1 MYDSLSKYYDLFADS
16 DDESRAGYIA
26 SFLPEGGRG
35 ADLGCG
41 TGGVTLALKKRGFDV
56 TGFDS
61 SEGMLAAAYER
72 AADSGETVDFV
83 LKDVFRGG
91 FGKNLDFVIAC
102 CDVVNYVSRPLGF
115 FKKVYDS
122 LSDAGVFAFD
132 VSSEYKLKNIL
143 GNNTFTDT
151 VGGVT
156 YIWVNSL
163 FAKSVDM
170 FLTFF
175 ALRPDGTYDKTVDE
189 QTQYIHKREDLVGA
203 LKEAGFDRVKEYGYG
218 TRSNPAAKCERIFFV
233 CTKSSLGKRTNGHYG
248 QNR

>member
-1 MYDSLSKYYDLFADS
+1 MRPCRFPKRNTARTTINNVRLASKYYDLFADS

-72 AADSGETVDFV
+72 AADSGETIDFV

-102 CDVVNYVSRPLGF
+102 CDVVNYVSRRSDF
-115 FKKVYDS
+115 SKRYTIRCRTEVCS
-122 LSDAGVFAFD
+122 L
-132 VSSEYKLKNIL
+132 
-143 GNNTFTDT
+143 
-151 VGGVT
+151 
-156 YIWVNSL
+156 
-163 FAKSVDM
+163 
-170 FLTFF
+170 LTFR
-175 ALRPDGTYDKTVDE
+175 A
-189 QTQYIHKREDLVGA
+189 
-203 LKEAGFDRVKEYGYG
+203 
-218 TRSNPAAKCERIFFV
+218 N
-233 CTKSSLGKRTNGHYG
+233 TN
-248 QNR
+248 

>member
-1 MYDSLSKYYDLFADS
+1 MYDSLSKYYDLFADR

-26 SFLPEGGRG
+26 SFLPESGRG

-41 TGGVTLALKKRGFDV
+41 TGGVTLALKRRGFDV

-72 AADSGETVDFV
+72 AAESGETVDFV

-91 FGKNLDFVIAC
+91 FGKNLDFVTAC

-115 FKKVYDS
+115 FGKVYDS
-122 LSDAGVFAFD
+122 LSDGGVFVFD
-132 VSSEYKLKNIL
+132 VSSEYKLKNVL

-156 YIWVNSL
+156 YVWENSL
-163 FAKSVDM
+163 SAKSIDM

-175 ALRPDGTYDKTVDE
+175 ALRPDGAYDRAEDE
-189 QTQYIHKREDLVGA
+189 QTQYIHKREDLVAA
-203 LKEAGFDRVKEYGYG
+203 LKEAGFDRIKEYGYG
-218 TRSNPAAKCERIFFV
+218 THSKPGTKSERIIFV
-233 CTKSSLGKRTNGHYG
+233 CTKKHLGKRRNGNNG